1 MMKKIILLTLVLLTA
16 INVSSQ
22 EINWM
27 TFEEAIA
34 LQKKNP
40 KKIMVDMYTVW
51 CGPSKLLDR
60 NTFQNQDVSKYVN
73 ENYYAVKFNAE
84 GNKEVNF
91 KGNIF
96 KNPNYDPAKAQ
107 RRNASHELAQYYR
120 IRSYPTILFLDEE
133 ANLITPVVG
142 YKTPQ
147 QLEIFLTIFKGDKY
161 KEVKTQKAF
170 NDYYEAFKP
179 TFGQTK

>member
-34 LQKKNP
+34 LEKKNP

-51 CGPSKLLDR
+51 CGPCKLLDR
-60 NTFQNQDVSKYVN
+60 NTFQNQDVAKYVN

-179 TFGQTK
+179 KFGQTK

>member
-1 MMKKIILLTLVLLTA
+1 MMKKIFLGAFVLLMA
-16 INVSSQ
+16 INVSAQ

-51 CGPSKLLDR
+51 CGPCKLLDR
-60 NTFQNQDVSKYVN
+60 NTFQNKDVAKYVN
-73 ENYYAVKFNAE
+73 EHYYAVKFNAE
-84 GNKEVNF
+84 GNEEVNF
-91 KGNIF
+91 KGDVF
-96 KNPNYDPAKAQ
+96 KNPNYDPARAQ
-107 RRNASHELAQYYR
+107 RRNASHELAQYFR

-133 ANLITPVVG
+133 ANFITPVVG

-147 QLEIFLTIFKGDKY
+147 QLEIFLTIFKDDKY
-161 KEVKTQKAF
+161 KEIKTQKAF
-170 NDYYEAFKP
+170 NDYYESFKP
-179 TFGQTK
+179 TFSKTK